1 MAKKRLQ
8 NFQALSIVATALSA
22 ALILTGCDNTEDE
35 PTDSAAEDQQL
46 TNIGVSLAAPGLIS
60 GIDPTNVSG
69 VEVDL
74 AVELSQQLEVI
85 SAAEEVTWVPVESS
99 QAAEQLET
107 GVLDLVIGQIAGA
120 HLDDDIA
127 WVGPYLSVE
136 AGLLVRSGTSPTG
149 EDTQDSIATE
159 TVSSLED
166 LEEAAVCV
174 VADSVADGAQIPAG
188 ELTTQHTITECETGM
203 RSGRYD
209 AIAADDVQLAG
220 LLGNSP
226 VPDAYET
233 VLWSDL
239 AEGSDEDIPEQLL
252 TVDEYWIGTT
262 PQQCD
267 AAAEALEQL
276 VSDGVVEDLFNQ
288 WDETTDYEPQLI
300 EAAEITTQHC
310 NA

>member
-85 SAAEEVTWVPVESS
+85 SAAEEVTWVPADSS

-159 TVSSLED
+159 TVSSLKD
-166 LEEAAVCV
+166 LEEATVCV

-288 WDETTDYEPQLI
+288 WDATTDYEPQLV